1 MEHEV
6 MVCTQMK
13 IKIVE
18 FGFIATS
25 LDTWTIGNNLKTIK
39 NERLKDHEMEQLYY
53 LIKRLQRLYASNVI
67 ITKLWLATTNKA

>member
-1 MEHEV
+1 MEQEV

-13 IKIVE
+13 IKIVK